1 MLAPPLS
8 SLLSGIREVSSRR
21 DCGHSNILQQSPDGR
36 RDPELCV
43 NRVSPN
49 EAEGCGA
56 KEGLQRS
63 ISPNASFCETN
74 DSLIQP
80 FILINHHKCA

>member
-1 MLAPPLS
+1 MT
-8 SLLSGIREVSSRR
+8 
-21 DCGHSNILQQSPDGR
+21 GHSNFLQQSPDGR

-43 NRVSPN
+43 NRVRPN

-63 ISPNASFCETN
+63 ISPNASFCETI